1 MFQRSNKS
9 VIKNMCVKLEEEK
22 MKIIK
27 NNQELSEI
35 VMENNEIVM
44 ELHEEV
50 EKTND
55 NLEEIKES
63 ILDAFIPS
71 ISKAVANKS
80 KRGGGLSVINAET
93 WKRISMNKKIID
105 YLKIEDKIQ
114 FAFSDNE
121 IAIAKELHKDEN
133 YFNIKISKGAGIVYC
148 SELVFEITNL
158 YDLDFKDRTSITF
171 DNIQYKSIQGVNVV
185 IVKVR

>member
-1 MFQRSNKS
+1 
-9 VIKNMCVKLEEEK
+9 MCVKLEEEK
-22 MKIIK
+22 METIK
-27 NNQELSEI
+27 NNKELKEMVIES
-35 VMENNEIVM
+35 NESVV

-63 ILDAFIPS
+63 TLDAFVPS
-71 ISKAVANKS
+71 ISRAVVNKS
-80 KRGGGLSVINAET
+80 TRGGGLSVVNAKT
-93 WKRISMNKKIID
+93 GKRVSINKKIMD

-121 IAIAKELHKDEN
+121 IAIGKELPNNKN
-133 YFNIKISKGAGIVYC
+133 YFNIKMSKGTGIVYC
-148 SELVFEITNL
+148 SELVFEITDL
-158 YDLDFKDRTSITF
+158 YNLDFSDRTSITF
-171 DNIQYKSIQGVNVV
+171 DNIQYQSIQGVNVV

>member
-1 MFQRSNKS
+1 M
-9 VIKNMCVKLEEEK
+9 ET
-22 MKIIK
+22 IK
-27 NNQELSEI
+27 NNQEISEMA
-35 VMENNEIVM
+35 MENNESVV

-63 ILDAFIPS
+63 TLEAFIPS

-80 KRGGGLSVINAET
+80 KRGGGLSVINAQT
-93 WKRISMNKKIID
+93 CKRVSMNKKIID
-105 YLKIEDKIQ
+105 YLKVEDKIQ
-114 FAFSDNE
+114 FAFSDSE
-121 IAIAKELHKDEN
+121 IAIAKELYKDEN

-148 SELVFEITNL
+148 SELVFEITDL

-171 DNIQYKSIQGVNVV
+171 DNIQYKSIQDINVV